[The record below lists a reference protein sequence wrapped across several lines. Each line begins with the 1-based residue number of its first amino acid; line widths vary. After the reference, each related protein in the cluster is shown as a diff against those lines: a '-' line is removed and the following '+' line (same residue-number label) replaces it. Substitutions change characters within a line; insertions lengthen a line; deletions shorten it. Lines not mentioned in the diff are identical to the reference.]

1 MKQKLFTMIK
11 RRKVLS
17 GSLLMLPLVLMLMA
31 ANPMQPQTIEPPYT
45 IGVPINQDIIT
56 QDMIN
61 LVVDGFQPYI
71 TDEHWIIVVNEVNDS
86 YEYVYFYL
94 YNSPTTFD
102 LTRNEFLNGISYR
115 FDSATGS
122 TGRKLGYISFDLSDF
137 NFGYTSGSGGKT
149 FTINSLNTYS
159 TGYVVASS
167 DNFILSGSTPTWIIF
182 QKQIEEPEPDYQGHP
197 KPPEFDGD
205 YPDETND
212 ATNILTKIFNRLGK
226 IGNDI
231 REFNNNIFDN
241 FKDFFKP
248 YLDNITQWIKD
259 IRDYIFEEPDMT
271 TCAQLVMDSGVGQ
284 LMSAAKTCYELFINA
299 VREADEYN
307 SVPRFSWT
315 FTLLEHDFTI
325 AYDFGWYN
333 ADVKR
338 LFLSVF
344 IPFWLL
350 GCLIYL
356 CKIIPDMLSGVSG
369 FKGGD

>member
-1 MKQKLFTMIK
+1 MIQKLFTMIK
-11 RRKVLS
+11 RRSLN
-17 GSLLMLPLVLMLMA
+17 GSIFILPVVLMLMG
-31 ANPMQPQTIEPPYT
+31 ANPMQPTINEPPYI
-45 IGVPINQDIIT
+45 IGPTPDGTIT
-56 QDMIN
+56 QEMIDV
-61 LVVDGFQPYI
+61 VVDGFTPFI
-71 TDEHWIIVVNEVNDS
+71 TDEHWMIVIDEINTYYNTA
-86 YEYVYFYL
+86 YFYL
-94 YNSPTTFD
+94 YNNPETYD
-102 LTRNEFLNGISYR
+102 LSRSDFLAGRSYR
-115 FDSATGS
+115 FDATYS
-122 TGRKLGYISFDLSDF
+122 SGREIGYIKLDLSQS
-137 NFGYTSGSGGKT
+137 NFGYGSGYAKT
-149 FTINSLNTYS
+149 FTIDSLNTYN
-159 TGYVVASS
+159 TGYVIASS
-167 DNFILSGSTPTWIIF
+167 DNFILSGSNPTWIIF
-182 QKQIEEPEPDYQGHP
+182 QKNIEEPEPDYQGHP
-197 KPPEFDGD
+197 KPPVFDGD
-205 YPDETND
+205 YPDEIQD
-212 ATNILTKIFNRLGK
+212 SSNILTKIFNRLGK

-271 TCAQLVMDSGVGQ
+271 TCAQLVKESGIGQ
-284 LMSAAKTCYELFINA
+284 LLSGAKICYDLFINA
-299 VREADEYN
+299 VREADEFN

-315 FTLLEHDFTI
+315 FILLEHEFTI

-333 ADVKR
+333 SDVKR

>member
-1 MKQKLFTMIK
+1 MIQKLFSMIK
-11 RRKVLS
+11 RRKALS
-17 GSLLMLPLVLMLMA
+17 GSICLLPFVLMFMA
-31 ANPMQPQTIEPPYT
+31 SNPMQSTITEPPYT
-45 IGVPINQDIIT
+45 IGPTLDGLIT
-56 QDMIN
+56 QSMIDN
-61 LVVDGFQPYI
+61 AVSGINP
-71 TDEHWIIVVNEVNDS
+71 TGEHWIIVIEECNSTICRLVYYDDFATDTISKNDFINGFDFYWSNQDLHRGLAS
-86 YEYVYFYL
+86 YFLLDGSESNWNYTTTGNIQCSISGINQ
-94 YNSPTTFD
+94 YN
-102 LTRNEFLNGISYR
+102 RGWVI
-115 FDSATGS
+115 
-122 TGRKLGYISFDLSDF
+122 
-137 NFGYTSGSGGKT
+137 
-149 FTINSLNTYS
+149 
-159 TGYVVASS
+159 ASS
-167 DNFILSGSTPTWIIF
+167 DNFIFCGGITPWVIF
-182 QKQIEEPEPDYQGHP
+182 QAEIEEPEPDYQVHP

-212 ATNILTKIFNRLGK
+212 STNILTKIFNRLGK

-271 TCAQLVMDSGVGQ
+271 TCAQLVKESGVGQ
-284 LMSAAKTCYELFINA
+284 LLSGAKTCYDLFINA
-299 VREADEYN
+299 VRVADEYN
-307 SVPRFSWT
+307 SIPRFSWS
-315 FTLLEHDFTI
+315 FTLLEHEFII

-333 ADVKR
+333 SDVKR

-356 CKIIPDMLSGVSG
+356 CKIIPDLLSGVSG